1 MTTAPNAPG
10 IDDAS
15 KCNAPKVAVVDEAA
29 RRQELEQAH
38 PPPSGVLR
46 ELALAQW
53 RGSETQVSRPAPRSH
68 AQDR

>member
-15 KCNAPKVAVVDEAA
+15 KCNAPKVAVVDETA
-29 RRQELEQAH
+29 RKQELEQAH

-68 AQDR
+68 A